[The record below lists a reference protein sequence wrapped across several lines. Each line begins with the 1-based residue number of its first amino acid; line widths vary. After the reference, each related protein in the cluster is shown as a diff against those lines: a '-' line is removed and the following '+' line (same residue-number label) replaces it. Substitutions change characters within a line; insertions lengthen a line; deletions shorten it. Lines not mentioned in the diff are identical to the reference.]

1 MIHRIAFHADA
12 RRVEGGKKACVSFS
26 FLFQSLKNSTSTEN
40 ERRWRGPS
48 ACGFTGLSTTIDPRP
63 LYYGPREGR
72 GKKSSSVLRAHV
84 TNAFIRSL
92 APLPRTTIATSHVY
106 VLRGK
111 HSSAC
116 RCSRTRSRAI
126 TVENV
131 NNPRRYAI
139 NPRTLSIIFPG
150 CVGTIVTTSGR
161 GTRKNR
167 DFVCHDYYLFASIGF
182 NDLPFAILF
191 PDIRQWSKRTL

>member
-1 MIHRIAFHADA
+1 MNDSSYRVSRRREARGGREKGVRFFFFPFPILEKFHEHGKREAVKGSFCLRIYRTVHHHR
-12 RRVEGGKKACVSFS
+12 
-26 FLFQSLKNSTSTEN
+26 
-40 ERRWRGPS
+40 P
-48 ACGFTGLSTTIDPRP
+48 PRP

-84 TNAFIRSL
+84 RNAFIRSL

-191 PDIRQWSKRTL
+191 PDIRQ